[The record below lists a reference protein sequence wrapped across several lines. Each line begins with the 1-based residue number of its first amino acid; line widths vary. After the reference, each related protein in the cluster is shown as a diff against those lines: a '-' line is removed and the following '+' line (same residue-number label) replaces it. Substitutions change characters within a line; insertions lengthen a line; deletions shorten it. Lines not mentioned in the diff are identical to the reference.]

1 MDILITEKQLKKII
15 KKKEVSEDNTG
26 PNPEPQ
32 AGTSSQQSGG
42 QGYPEVSKWESGV
55 TRGPANQVGV
65 TKWSDVVG
73 SSLKRDKGNQLK
85 ENKLDEQPIGF
96 PGTVY
101 RSDASQVRGGKKE
114 YTSGGVKKD
123 LKQIPTAYV
132 ESIKSIWNWI
142 TNNKLLVTQIVASL
156 VVGFFTGG
164 ATLWVQ
170 ALWQLGVQLP
180 FSVYDYYKGDNF
192 GASLGLI
199 LAIIPLGGRTLGVG
213 IKRNLA
219 AMKNGGADFLKEL
232 STKKTP
238 QEVIEWYNKLPNDS
252 QEKILLSRLMKQTP
266 AELEKTVGE
275 GAINALRESI
285 KNGSIDLMKI
295 PDMQLKWWKDLVFTG
310 TLTGT
315 TVYVGFKYNT
325 PKEKAMDAE
334 SITKTLIPDYEIVIP
349 TKK

>member
-1 MDILITEKQLKKII
+1 MDILITEKQLRKLVKS
-15 KKKEVSEDNTG
+15 KGEVKEDESG
-26 PNPEPQ
+26 PDPQ
-32 AGTSSQQSGG
+32 PKAGTSSQQSGG
-42 QGYPEVSKWESGV
+42 QGYPQVNKWESGV

-65 TKWSDVVG
+65 TKWADIVG
-73 SSLKRDKGNQLK
+73 SSLKRSKANQLK
-85 ENKLDEQPIGF
+85 ENKLNEQPVGF
-96 PGTVY
+96 PGVVY

-114 YTSGGVKKD
+114 YTLGGVKKD
-123 LKQIPTAYV
+123 VKQMPSAIAQN
-132 ESIKSIWNWI
+132 IKDIWNWI
-142 TNNKLLVTQIVASL
+142 TNNKMLVTQIVASL
-156 VVGFFTGG
+156 VVGFFTGS
-164 ATLWVQ
+164 ASLWVQ

-180 FSVYDYYKGDNF
+180 FSAYDYYKGDNF

-199 LAIIPLGGRTLGVG
+199 LAIIPLGGRALGVG

-238 QEVIEWYNKLPNDS
+238 QEVIEWYNKLPDSS

-275 GAINALRESI
+275 AAINALRESI

-310 TLTGT
+310 SLASA
-315 TVYVGFKYNT
+315 TVYVGFKYAT
-325 PKEKAMDAE
+325 PEEKAMDAK
-334 SITKTLIPDYEIVIP
+334 SITKTLIPEYEIVIP
-349 TKK
+349 TK